1 MRVLITTVLLV
12 PLAACASPT
21 AFDRGLA
28 NLRAGRYAEAK
39 AAFDEALQASAAALA
54 NRGVARARLGDLDG
68 AIDDYTRALDLAPGD
83 GDILFD
89 RGNAWAAKG
98 EYHRAMAD
106 FRRAA
111 ETDPRRAQ
119 ALFRNAAIE
128 LQREPNV
135 TAAPRPREAVAAP
148 APAAT
153 PPLTATPPVAAA
165 PPAAAPSPPPAPE
178 RTAPAPAGTPPAPE
192 AGPATPEPAPTSAPP
207 PAPASEAAPE
217 NGVPSAPPATTAP
230 SAPPPAPPAAA
241 EPSAPS
247 TPAVAMAPPAAPEL
261 DARALGSRA
270 LTRELQ
276 GDHAGAL
283 EDLRAAIVR
292 ETDPERLTG
301 LRNLLLLLESQRD
314 RRDQDVRGDSTR

>member
-98 EYHRAMAD
+98 EYQRAMAD

-153 PPLTATPPVAAA
+153 
-165 PPAAAPSPPPAPE
+165 SPPPAPE
-178 RTAPAPAGTPPAPE
+178 RTAPALAGTPPAPE

-217 NGVPSAPPATTAP
+217 NGVPSAPPATSAP

-241 EPSAPS
+241 EPAAPS

>member
-98 EYHRAMAD
+98 EYQRAMAD

-135 TAAPRPREAVAAP
+135 TAAPRPREAVAA
-148 APAAT
+148 
-153 PPLTATPPVAAA
+153 A

-178 RTAPAPAGTPPAPE
+178 RTAPALAGTPPAPE

-217 NGVPSAPPATTAP
+217 NGVPSAPPATSAP

-241 EPSAPS
+241 EPAAPS

>member
-28 NLRAGRYAEAK
+28 DLRAGRYAEAK

-135 TAAPRPREAVAAP
+135 TA
-148 APAAT
+148 T
-153 PPLTATPPVAAA
+153 PPLAAA

-207 PAPASEAAPE
+207 PAPASEVAPE
-217 NGVPSAPPATTAP
+217 KGV
-230 SAPPPAPPAAA
+230 
-241 EPSAPS
+241 PS
-247 TPAVAMAPPAAPEL
+247 TPAVAMAPPAASEL

>member
-98 EYHRAMAD
+98 EYQRAMAD

-135 TAAPRPREAVAAP
+135 TA
-148 APAAT
+148 
-153 PPLTATPPVAAA
+153 TPPVAAA

-178 RTAPAPAGTPPAPE
+178 RTAPALAGTPPAPE

-217 NGVPSAPPATTAP
+217 NGVPSAPPATSAP

-301 LRNLLLLLESQRD
+301 LRNLLLLLEGQRD

>member
-98 EYHRAMAD
+98 EYQRAMAD

-135 TAAPRPREAVAAP
+135 TAAPRPREAVAA
-148 APAAT
+148 
-153 PPLTATPPVAAA
+153 A

-178 RTAPAPAGTPPAPE
+178 RTAPALAGTPPAPE

-207 PAPASEAAPE
+207 PARASEVAPE
-217 NGVPSAPPATTAP
+217 KGV
-230 SAPPPAPPAAA
+230 
-241 EPSAPS
+241 PS

>member
-98 EYHRAMAD
+98 EYQRAMAD

-135 TAAPRPREAVAAP
+135 TAAPRPREAVAA
-148 APAAT
+148 
-153 PPLTATPPVAAA
+153 A

-178 RTAPAPAGTPPAPE
+178 RTAPALAGTPPAPE

-207 PAPASEAAPE
+207 PAPASEAVPE
-217 NGVPSAPPATTAP
+217 NGVPSAPPATSAP

-241 EPSAPS
+241 EPAAPS

>member
-98 EYHRAMAD
+98 EYQRAMAD

-128 LQREPNV
+128 LQREPSV
-135 TAAPRPREAVAAP
+135 TAAPRPLPREPRLRARRG
-148 APAAT
+148 
-153 PPLTATPPVAAA
+153 
-165 PPAAAPSPPPAPE
+165 PPPRSQRRRRRRLRCPLPTRCLRNLSLRALRRPKP
-178 RTAPAPAGTPPAPE
+178 RRRRRHQPRH
-192 AGPATPEPAPTSAPP
+192 PEPQSHRRHRWRPWPWCLRPGRS
-207 PAPASEAAPE
+207 
-217 NGVPSAPPATTAP
+217 
-230 SAPPPAPPAAA
+230 
-241 EPSAPS
+241 S
-247 TPAVAMAPPAAPEL
+247 TPARSGAAL
-261 DARALGSRA
+261 
-270 LTRELQ
+270 
-276 GDHAGAL
+276 
-283 EDLRAAIVR
+283 
-292 ETDPERLTG
+292 
-301 LRNLLLLLESQRD
+301 
-314 RRDQDVRGDSTR
+314 

>member
-1 MRVLITTVLLV
+1 MRVLVTTVLLV

-28 NLRAGRYAEAK
+28 DLRAGRYAEAK

-98 EYHRAMAD
+98 EYQRAMAD

-128 LQREPNV
+128 LQREPSV
-135 TAAPRPREAVAAP
+135 TAAPRPLEA
-148 APAAT
+148 
-153 PPLTATPPVAAA
+153 VAAA

-178 RTAPAPAGTPPAPE
+178 RTAPAPA

-217 NGVPSAPPATTAP
+217 NGVPS
-230 SAPPPAPPAAA
+230 
-241 EPSAPS
+241 
-247 TPAVAMAPPAAPEL
+247 TPVVAMAPPAAPEL

>member
-1 MRVLITTVLLV
+1 MRVLVTTVLLV

-28 NLRAGRYAEAK
+28 DLRAGRYAEAK

-98 EYHRAMAD
+98 EYQRAMAD

-135 TAAPRPREAVAAP
+135 TAAPRPREAVAA
-148 APAAT
+148 
-153 PPLTATPPVAAA
+153 A

-178 RTAPAPAGTPPAPE
+178 RTAPALAGTPPAPE

-217 NGVPSAPPATTAP
+217 NGVPSAPPATSAP

>member
-1 MRVLITTVLLV
+1 MRVLITAVLLV

-98 EYHRAMAD
+98 EYQRAMAD

-135 TAAPRPREAVAAP
+135 TAAPRPREAVAA
-148 APAAT
+148 
-153 PPLTATPPVAAA
+153 A

-178 RTAPAPAGTPPAPE
+178 RTAPALAGTPPAPE

-217 NGVPSAPPATTAP
+217 NGVPSAPPATSAP

>member
-28 NLRAGRYAEAK
+28 DLRAGRYAEAK

-98 EYHRAMAD
+98 EYQRAMAD

-135 TAAPRPREAVAAP
+135 TA
-148 APAAT
+148 T
-153 PPLTATPPVAAA
+153 PPLAAA

-192 AGPATPEPAPTSAPP
+192 AGPATPEPAPTPAPP
-207 PAPASEAAPE
+207 PAPASEVAPE
-217 NGVPSAPPATTAP
+217 KG
-230 SAPPPAPPAAA
+230 
-241 EPSAPS
+241 APS

>member
-98 EYHRAMAD
+98 EYQRAMAD

-135 TAAPRPREAVAAP
+135 TAAPRPREAVAA
-148 APAAT
+148 
-153 PPLTATPPVAAA
+153 A

-178 RTAPAPAGTPPAPE
+178 RTAPALAGTPPAPE

-230 SAPPPAPPAAA
+230 SAPPPAPPAAS
-241 EPSAPS
+241 EPSAP
-247 TPAVAMAPPAAPEL
+247 AVAMVPPAAPEL